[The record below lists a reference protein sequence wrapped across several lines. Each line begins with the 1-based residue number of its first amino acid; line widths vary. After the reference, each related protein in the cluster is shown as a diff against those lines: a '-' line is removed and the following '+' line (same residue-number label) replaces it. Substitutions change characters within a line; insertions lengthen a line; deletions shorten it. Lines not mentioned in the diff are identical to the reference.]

1 MWRLGHQE
9 YGLWKIAEWFILSS
23 YMTTDALEKNLYQAT
38 SKISFKALSN
48 ASSPPC
54 PLPALTQT
62 GWILAWMV
70 FLSHN
75 HKTLSVYGL
84 QVLQPEW
91 GVIQSQFLTL
101 FGLNTYSLSLRWL
114 YIYNL
119 TWLGCQF
126 LWYELGY
133 FSRPITETSQDL
145 GDNVIFLVYCAITRN
160 NHSDIV
166 F

>member
-1 MWRLGHQE
+1 M
-9 YGLWKIAEWFILSS
+9 
-23 YMTTDALEKNLYQAT
+23 TDALEENLHQAT
-38 SKISFKALSN
+38 SKISFKTLSN
-48 ASSPPC
+48 AFPPPC

-101 FGLNTYSLSLRWL
+101 FGLNIYSLSLRWL

-119 TWLGCQF
+119 TWVGYKF
-126 LWYELGY
+126 LWYELVS
-133 FSRPITETSQDL
+133 FSRPITKQARIWGIML
-145 GDNVIFLVYCAITRN
+145 FFLF
-160 NHSDIV
+160 IV
-166 F
+166 L